1 MSIMNHIVTSDNSH
15 NYHEKN
21 FKRYGVEMFN
31 GGKVQVLKTFDVPT
45 GIVLLDRRLNGGLP
59 AGSFVCVHAN
69 PLAMPEAFLYQ
80 FATVMKTYYFTTS
93 RPAKFVRMD
102 MEKLRL
108 DTRFVSFID
117 VYEQYYLNEYGQF
130 IVEDRYRDKEIFDY
144 VGDWLSKIA
153 DEEKGEYNII
163 IDSLSF
169 FLNLSTE
176 WGLKDWLINKLYTL
190 AKESGTV
197 VYCHLIKGLH
207 PPHVVSRVLEI
218 SDVVFDIEVE
228 RAGERFVSKFA
239 VPKLRGKRP
248 VSEYFRFYVE
258 EGVQVDT
265 SRDIA

>member
-1 MSIMNHIVTSDNSH
+1 MQI
-15 NYHEKN
+15 
-21 FKRYGVEMFN
+21 
-31 GGKVQVLKTFDVPT
+31 LKTSDVPT
-45 GIVLLDRRLNGGLP
+45 GIVLLDRRLDGGLP
-59 AGSFVCVHAN
+59 AGSFVCVYAN

-93 RPAKFVRMD
+93 RPAKFVKQD

-108 DTRFVSFID
+108 DTSFVTFVD

-144 VGDWLSKIA
+144 VDDRLSRIA
-153 DEEKGEYNII
+153 EEESGEYDVI

-169 FLNLSTE
+169 FLNLNTD

-190 AKESGTV
+190 AKEKGVV
-197 VYCHLIKGLH
+197 VYCHLIKNLH
-207 PPHVVSRVLEI
+207 PVDVVNKVLDI

-228 RAGERFVSKFA
+228 RVGERLVSKFA

-248 VSEYFRFYVE
+248 VTEYFRFYVE
-258 EGVQVDT
+258 EGIQVDT

>member
-1 MSIMNHIVTSDNSH
+1 MQI
-15 NYHEKN
+15 
-21 FKRYGVEMFN
+21 
-31 GGKVQVLKTFDVPT
+31 LKTSDVPT
-45 GIVLLDRRLNGGLP
+45 GIVLLDRRLDGGLP
-59 AGSFVCVHAN
+59 AGSFVCVYAN

-80 FATVMKTYYFTTS
+80 FATVLKTYYFTTS
-93 RPAKFVRMD
+93 RPAKFVKQD

-108 DTRFVSFID
+108 DTSFVTFVD

-144 VGDWLSKIA
+144 VDDRLSRIA
-153 DEEKGEYNII
+153 EEESGEYNVI

-169 FLNLSTE
+169 FLNLNTD

-190 AKESGTV
+190 AKEKGVV
-197 VYCHLIKGLH
+197 VYCHLIKNLH
-207 PPHVVSRVLEI
+207 PVDVVNKVLDI

-228 RAGERFVSKFA
+228 RVGERLVSKFA

-248 VSEYFRFYVE
+248 VTEYFRFYVE
-258 EGVQVDT
+258 EGIQVDT

>member
-1 MSIMNHIVTSDNSH
+1 MQI
-15 NYHEKN
+15 
-21 FKRYGVEMFN
+21 
-31 GGKVQVLKTFDVPT
+31 LKTSDVPT
-45 GIVLLDRRLNGGLP
+45 GIVLLDRRLDGGLP
-59 AGSFVCVHAN
+59 AGSFVCVYAN

-93 RPAKFVRMD
+93 RPAKFVKQD

-108 DTRFVSFID
+108 DTSFVTFVD

-130 IVEDRYRDKEIFDY
+130 IVEDRYRDKGIFDY
-144 VGDWLSKIA
+144 VDDRLSRIA
-153 DEEKGEYNII
+153 EEESGEYNVI

-169 FLNLSTE
+169 FLNLNTD

-190 AKESGTV
+190 AKEKGVV
-197 VYCHLIKGLH
+197 VYCHLIKNLH
-207 PPHVVSRVLEI
+207 PVDVVNKVLDI

-228 RAGERFVSKFA
+228 RVGERLVSKFA

-248 VSEYFRFYVE
+248 VTEYFRFYVE
-258 EGVQVDT
+258 EGIQVDT

>member
-1 MSIMNHIVTSDNSH
+1 MQI
-15 NYHEKN
+15 
-21 FKRYGVEMFN
+21 
-31 GGKVQVLKTFDVPT
+31 LKTSDVPT
-45 GIVLLDRRLNGGLP
+45 GIVLLDRRLDGGLP
-59 AGSFVCVHAN
+59 AGSFVCVYAN

-93 RPAKFVRMD
+93 RPAKFVKQD

-108 DTRFVSFID
+108 DTSFVTFVD
-117 VYEQYYLNEYGQF
+117 VYEQYYLNEYDQF

-144 VGDWLSKIA
+144 VDDRLSRIA
-153 DEEKGEYNII
+153 EEESGEYNVI

-169 FLNLSTE
+169 FLNLNTD

-190 AKESGTV
+190 AKEKGVV
-197 VYCHLIKGLH
+197 VYCHLIKNLH
-207 PPHVVSRVLEI
+207 PVDVVNKVLDI

-228 RAGERFVSKFA
+228 RVGERLVSKFA

-248 VSEYFRFYVE
+248 VTEYFRFYVE
-258 EGVQVDT
+258 EGIQVDT

>member
-1 MSIMNHIVTSDNSH
+1 MQI
-15 NYHEKN
+15 
-21 FKRYGVEMFN
+21 
-31 GGKVQVLKTFDVPT
+31 LKTSDVPT
-45 GIVLLDRRLNGGLP
+45 GIVLLDRRLDGGLP
-59 AGSFVCVHAN
+59 AGSFVCVYAN

-93 RPAKFVRMD
+93 RPAKFVKQD

-108 DTRFVSFID
+108 DTSFVTFVD

-144 VGDWLSKIA
+144 VDDRLSRIA
-153 DEEKGEYNII
+153 EEESGEYNVI

-169 FLNLSTE
+169 FLNLNTD

-190 AKESGTV
+190 AKEKGVV
-197 VYCHLIKGLH
+197 VYCHLIKNLH
-207 PPHVVSRVLEI
+207 PVDVVNKVLDI

-228 RAGERFVSKFA
+228 RVGERLVSKFA

-248 VSEYFRFYVE
+248 VTEYFRFYVE
-258 EGVQVDT
+258 EGIQVDT

>member
-1 MSIMNHIVTSDNSH
+1 
-15 NYHEKN
+15 
-21 FKRYGVEMFN
+21 
-31 GGKVQVLKTFDVPT
+31 VQILKTSDVPT
-45 GIVLLDRRLNGGLP
+45 GIVLLDRRLDGGLP
-59 AGSFVCVHAN
+59 AGSFVCVYAN

-93 RPAKFVRMD
+93 RPAKFVKQD

-108 DTRFVSFID
+108 DTSFVTFVD
-117 VYEQYYLNEYGQF
+117 VYEQYYLNEYDQF

-144 VGDWLSKIA
+144 VDDRLSRIA
-153 DEEKGEYNII
+153 EEESGEYNVI

-169 FLNLSTE
+169 FLNLNTD

-190 AKESGTV
+190 AKEKGVV
-197 VYCHLIKGLH
+197 VYCHLIKNLH
-207 PPHVVSRVLEI
+207 PVDVVNKVLDI

-228 RAGERFVSKFA
+228 RVGERLVSKFA

-248 VSEYFRFYVE
+248 VTEYFRFYVE
-258 EGVQVDT
+258 EGIQVDT

>member
-1 MSIMNHIVTSDNSH
+1 
-15 NYHEKN
+15 
-21 FKRYGVEMFN
+21 
-31 GGKVQVLKTFDVPT
+31 VQILKTSDVPT
-45 GIVLLDRRLNGGLP
+45 GIVLLDRRLDGGLP
-59 AGSFVCVHAN
+59 AGSFVCVYAN

-93 RPAKFVRMD
+93 RPAKFVKQD

-108 DTRFVSFID
+108 DTSFVTFVD

-144 VGDWLSKIA
+144 VDDRLSRIA
-153 DEEKGEYNII
+153 EEESGEYDVI

-169 FLNLSTE
+169 FLNLNTD

-190 AKESGTV
+190 AKEKGVV
-197 VYCHLIKGLH
+197 VYCHLIKNLH
-207 PPHVVSRVLEI
+207 PVDVVNKVLDI

-228 RAGERFVSKFA
+228 RVGERLVSKFA

-248 VSEYFRFYVE
+248 VTEYFRFYVE
-258 EGVQVDT
+258 EGIQVDT

>member
-1 MSIMNHIVTSDNSH
+1 
-15 NYHEKN
+15 
-21 FKRYGVEMFN
+21 
-31 GGKVQVLKTFDVPT
+31 VQILKTSDVPT
-45 GIVLLDRRLNGGLP
+45 GIVLLDRRLDGGLP
-59 AGSFVCVHAN
+59 AGSFVCVYAN

-93 RPAKFVRMD
+93 RPAKFVKQD

-108 DTRFVSFID
+108 DTSFVTFVD

-130 IVEDRYRDKEIFDY
+130 IVEDRYKDKEIFDY
-144 VGDWLSKIA
+144 VDDRLSRIA
-153 DEEKGEYNII
+153 EEESGEYNVI

-169 FLNLSTE
+169 FLNLNTD

-190 AKESGTV
+190 AKEKGVV
-197 VYCHLIKGLH
+197 VYCHLIKNLH
-207 PPHVVSRVLEI
+207 PVDVVNKVLDI

-228 RAGERFVSKFA
+228 RVGERLVSKFA

-248 VSEYFRFYVE
+248 VTEYFRFYVE
-258 EGVQVDT
+258 EGIQVDT

>member
-1 MSIMNHIVTSDNSH
+1 
-15 NYHEKN
+15 
-21 FKRYGVEMFN
+21 
-31 GGKVQVLKTFDVPT
+31 VQILKTSDVPT
-45 GIVLLDRRLNGGLP
+45 GIVLLDRRLDGGLP
-59 AGSFVCVHAN
+59 AGSFVCVYAN

-93 RPAKFVRMD
+93 RPAKFVKQD

-108 DTRFVSFID
+108 DTSFVTFVD

-144 VGDWLSKIA
+144 VDDRLSRIA
-153 DEEKGEYNII
+153 EEESGEYNVI

-169 FLNLSTE
+169 FLNLNTD

-190 AKESGTV
+190 AKEKGVV
-197 VYCHLIKGLH
+197 VYCHLIKNLH
-207 PPHVVSRVLEI
+207 PVDVVNKVLDI

-228 RAGERFVSKFA
+228 RVGERLVSKFA

-248 VSEYFRFYVE
+248 VTEYFRFYVE
-258 EGVQVDT
+258 EGIQVDT

>member
-1 MSIMNHIVTSDNSH
+1 MQI
-15 NYHEKN
+15 
-21 FKRYGVEMFN
+21 
-31 GGKVQVLKTFDVPT
+31 LKTSDVPT
-45 GIVLLDRRLNGGLP
+45 GIVLLDRRLDGGLP
-59 AGSFVCVHAN
+59 AGSFVCVYAN

-93 RPAKFVRMD
+93 RPAKFVKQD

-108 DTRFVSFID
+108 DTSFVTFVD

-144 VGDWLSKIA
+144 VDDRLSRIA
-153 DEEKGEYNII
+153 EEESGEYNVI

-169 FLNLSTE
+169 FLNLNTD
-176 WGLKDWLINKLYTL
+176 WGLKDWLISKLYTL
-190 AKESGTV
+190 AKEKGVV
-197 VYCHLIKGLH
+197 VYCHLIKNLH
-207 PPHVVSRVLEI
+207 PVDVVNKVLDI

-228 RAGERFVSKFA
+228 RVGERLVSKFA

-248 VSEYFRFYVE
+248 VTEYFRFYVE
-258 EGVQVDT
+258 EGIQVDT

>member
-1 MSIMNHIVTSDNSH
+1 
-15 NYHEKN
+15 
-21 FKRYGVEMFN
+21 
-31 GGKVQVLKTFDVPT
+31 VQILKTSDVPT
-45 GIVLLDRRLNGGLP
+45 GIVLLDRRLDGGLP
-59 AGSFVCVHAN
+59 AGSFVCVYAN

-80 FATVMKTYYFTTS
+80 FATVLKTYYFTTS
-93 RPAKFVRMD
+93 RPAKFVKQD

-108 DTRFVSFID
+108 DTSFVTFVD

-144 VGDWLSKIA
+144 VDDRLSRIA
-153 DEEKGEYNII
+153 EEESGEYNVI

-169 FLNLSTE
+169 FLNLNTD

-190 AKESGTV
+190 AKEKGVV
-197 VYCHLIKGLH
+197 VYCHLIKNLH
-207 PPHVVSRVLEI
+207 PVDVVNKVLDI

-228 RAGERFVSKFA
+228 RVGERLVSKFA

-248 VSEYFRFYVE
+248 VTEYFRFYVE
-258 EGVQVDT
+258 EGIQVDT

>member
-1 MSIMNHIVTSDNSH
+1 MQI
-15 NYHEKN
+15 
-21 FKRYGVEMFN
+21 
-31 GGKVQVLKTFDVPT
+31 LKTSDVPT
-45 GIVLLDRRLNGGLP
+45 GIVLLDRRLDGGLP
-59 AGSFVCVHAN
+59 AGSFVCVYAN

-93 RPAKFVRMD
+93 RPAKFVKQD

-108 DTRFVSFID
+108 DTSFVTFVD
-117 VYEQYYLNEYGQF
+117 VYEQYYLNGYGQF

-144 VGDWLSKIA
+144 VDDRLSRIA
-153 DEEKGEYNII
+153 EEESGEYNVI

-169 FLNLSTE
+169 FLNLNTD

-190 AKESGTV
+190 AKEKGVV
-197 VYCHLIKGLH
+197 VYCHLIKNLH
-207 PPHVVSRVLEI
+207 PVDVVNKVLDI

-228 RAGERFVSKFA
+228 RVGERLVSKFA

-248 VSEYFRFYVE
+248 VTEYFRFYVE
-258 EGVQVDT
+258 EGIQVDT